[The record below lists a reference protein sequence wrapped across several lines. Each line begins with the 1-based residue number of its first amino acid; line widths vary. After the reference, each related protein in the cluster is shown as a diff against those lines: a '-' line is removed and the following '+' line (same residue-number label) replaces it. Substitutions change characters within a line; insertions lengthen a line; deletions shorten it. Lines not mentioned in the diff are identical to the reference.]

1 MRSLRSSNDREGEAP
16 AEPGAHCAP
25 GSAGASPSQIAA
37 LMRGWLR
44 KNEPLLIPRLRYL
57 LLSDLPDVIH
67 DFNRATR
74 DQILSHMLEGRAAPA
89 ANPSCFEPEPESV
102 VAEVD
107 RYGLPLRTVLGL
119 RSGLMRSDP
128 YYTEEYLTEFY
139 RDYYRHLYRPRRFS
153 DSWFL
158 SEQIRNGQRILERV
172 SGRLPAGARVLDI
185 GCGMGGML
193 LPFLFA
199 GCRVFGCD
207 YGEEY
212 AGRGKS
218 LGLDIRVGGSE
229 CFADEGPFDLIILS
243 HVVEHVSDPIKF
255 LSQGA
260 SLLKPTGLCYVEV
273 PGLLDL
279 DRCYDGDLLQYLQNA
294 HRWHFTAG
302 TLAAVLRRAGLEP
315 VESDQRITCL
325 AQHGSIDPGASALD
339 GPNVLAE
346 LTRLEQARFSRPVQA
361 AA

>member
-1 MRSLRSSNDREGEAP
+1 VRSLRS
-16 AEPGAHCAP
+16 
-25 GSAGASPSQIAA
+25 PSQNPARSAA
-37 LMRGWLR
+37 LERGWLEE
-44 KNEPLLIPRLRYL
+44 NQSLHVPRLRFPL
-57 LLSDLPDVIH
+57 ASDLPEVIH

-74 DQILSHMLEGRAAPA
+74 DKVLSHMLEGP
-89 ANPSCFEPEPESV
+89 ANPVANRSCFEPEPESV

-107 RYGLPLRTVLGL
+107 RHGLPLRTVLGL

-128 YYTEEYLTEFY
+128 YYTDEYLTEFY

-153 DSWFL
+153 HSWFL

-172 SGRLPAGARVLDI
+172 SGRLPLEGRVLDI

-229 CFADEGPFDLIILS
+229 RFADEGPFDLIILS
-243 HVVEHVSDPIKF
+243 HVVEHVSDPVKF
-255 LSQGA
+255 LSQA
-260 SLLKPTGLCYVEV
+260 VSLLKPTGLCYVQV

-279 DRCYDGDLLQYLQNA
+279 DHCYGGDLLQYLQNA

-325 AQHGSIDPGASALD
+325 AKPGSIDSGAAALD
-339 GPNVLAE
+339 GANVLAE
-346 LTRLEQARFSRPVQA
+346 LTRLEEARLSLPIQA